1 MKVNLPLS
9 FKDPDGFIFYKD
21 NQLFRQI
28 NSSYKENYNLLIKSG
43 LYDELVK
50 KKYLIPHK
58 EIDSSKIIKPE
69 PIPFISY
76 PYEWSFSQLKDAALL
91 TLEIMKI
98 ALKYNMILKD
108 ATSFNIQFLKG
119 KPIFIDTLSFE
130 KYTDG
135 RPWVAYRQF
144 CEQFLGPLA
153 LSVYTDIRLNHLL
166 KSYLGSIP
174 LDLAVKL
181 LPLKARLNPSLLMH
195 LFLHAK
201 AQSGKISSKKNSPS
215 LSKQALINIIDNLE
229 STICNFSWKLPE
241 TLWKNYQDNNPSY
254 SFESLR
260 QKEETVTEFLKEIKP
275 KFVWDLGSNRGE
287 FSRLAAGMNANVV
300 SMDYDPTVVEKN
312 YLSSKEKKETN
323 LLPLWIDLTNP
334 TPALGWENSERSSLL
349 SRPLPDTVLA
359 LALIHHLAIA
369 NNLPLPML
377 AEFFA
382 GLCKNL
388 VIEFIPKEDFQV
400 KELLANREDIFPLYD
415 QENFEEIFS
424 QLFIIKK
431 KKEIPR
437 SKRVLYLMHVQN

>member
-275 KFVWDLGSNRGE
+275 KYC
-287 FSRLAAGMNANVV
+287 AA
-300 SMDYDPTVVEKN
+300 
-312 YLSSKEKKETN
+312 
-323 LLPLWIDLTNP
+323 
-334 TPALGWENSERSSLL
+334 
-349 SRPLPDTVLA
+349 
-359 LALIHHLAIA
+359 
-369 NNLPLPML
+369 
-377 AEFFA
+377 
-382 GLCKNL
+382 
-388 VIEFIPKEDFQV
+388 
-400 KELLANREDIFPLYD
+400 
-415 QENFEEIFS
+415 
-424 QLFIIKK
+424 
-431 KKEIPR
+431 
-437 SKRVLYLMHVQN
+437 SKRLSHGS